1 MSSSPSRKVR
11 RIGGDNNASAS
22 IDTTASPQA
31 PFDPDT
37 LQPYVDAF
45 HAFLPTLP
53 DPPSSASVTRL
64 VSRLS
69 TFLAGH
75 AHPPSRPPS
84 IDPPAK
90 RPRSADTP
98 PQLRKIVLVTSG
110 GTTVPLEQ
118 RAVRYLDNFST
129 GVRGAASVEQFLR
142 LGYAV
147 IHVMREGSC
156 PPFARHLTQLYAP
169 NSVST
174 PAGALTV
181 DVMGVLHIEPV
192 EGRLCF
198 GPTPASDAVKQQ
210 LVAYNE
216 AVATHRLLTLPFT
229 TLSSYIH
236 TLRQTA
242 ALLAPFR
249 HRVLFYS
256 AAAVSDFHC
265 PLSALPQHKLPST
278 GADGLMLTL
287 STVPKLLPV
296 WKSVCSDSVCVSFKL
311 ETEWAGL
318 REKARRAVEQYG
330 MDVVVCNELSTRYER
345 VMLVYRG
352 YEEEVKAKHKQRGTG
367 EAADGAA
374 QHGGAS
380 EELEVELCEIIS
392 SYHDAKLAEAASE
405 LND

>member
-11 RIGGDNNASAS
+11 RIGGGDESSAS
-22 IDTTASPQA
+22 TDTAATPQP
-31 PFDPDT
+31 PFNPAALKT
-37 LQPYVDAF
+37 YVDAF

-53 DPPSSASVTRL
+53 EPPPSASATHLRPL
-64 VSRLS
+64 LS
-69 TFLAGH
+69 TFLAH
-75 AHPPSRPPS
+75 HTHPPSLPPS

-90 RPRSADTP
+90 RPRTTQHA
-98 PQLRKIVLVTSG
+98 PQLRKIVVVTSG

-147 IHVMREGSC
+147 IHIMREGSC
-156 PPFARHLTQLYAP
+156 PPFARHLTRLYA
-169 NSVST
+169 ST
-174 PAGALTV
+174 CMGALTV
-181 DVMGVLHIEPV
+181 NVMGALHIEPT

-198 GPTPASDAVKQQ
+198 GPTPASDAIKQQ

-216 AVATHRLLTLPFT
+216 AVETHRLLTLPFT

-236 TLRQTA
+236 TVQQTA
-242 ALLAPFR
+242 ALLAPLR

-265 PLSALPQHKLPST
+265 PLSALPTHKLPST
-278 GADGLMLTL
+278 GADRLTLTL

-296 WKSVCSDSVCVSFKL
+296 WKSVCTDSVCVSFKL

-330 MDVVVCNELSTRYER
+330 MDVVVCNELSTRYEK

-352 YEEEVKAKHKQRGTG
+352 YEEEVRQKARGTDEIG
-367 EAADGAA
+367 DGQQLGA
-374 QHGGAS
+374 GAS
-380 EELEVELCEIIS
+380 DELEVELCEIIS
-392 SYHDAKLAEAASE
+392 SYHDAKQAEALSDE
-405 LND
+405 STMDD